1 MIINTLWG
9 PEEVVETKKCRRCG
23 EIKHLEKFAVNR
35 KFASGSVARRAYC
48 IECEKKQKSISGVK
62 YYSKKPKELNCPT
75 CGDYVTGSYNIVLD
89 HDHKTGKIRG
99 YICDNCNT
107 GMGRAKDN
115 IKILENWV
123 EWLKKDLEL

>member
-9 PEEVVETKKCRRCG
+9 PEEVGETKKCRRCG

-35 KFASGSVARRAYC
+35 KFASGGIARRAYC
-48 IECEKKQKSISGVK
+48 IDCGKKQKPISNAK
-62 YYSKKPKELNCPT
+62 FYPKKPEKLTCPT
-75 CGDYVTGSYNIVLD
+75 CGDVVTGNYSIVCD

-115 IKILENWV
+115 VEILQNWI
-123 EWLKKDLEL
+123 EWLKKDFEL

>member
-9 PEEVVETKKCRRCG
+9 PEEVGETKKCRRCG

-35 KFASGSVARRAYC
+35 IFASGGIARRAYC
-48 IECEKKQKSISGVK
+48 IDCGKKQKPISNAK
-62 YYSKKPKELNCPT
+62 FYPKKPEKLTCPT
-75 CGDYVTGSYNIVLD
+75 CGDVVTGNYSIVCD

-115 IKILENWV
+115 VEILQNWI
-123 EWLKKDLEL
+123 EWLKKDFEL